1 MVKVIPVGTDDDLI
15 VKQLLSLV
23 DEQGLAAPPHVSIK
37 STHFG

>member
-23 DEQGLAAPPHVSIK
+23 DEQGVSAPPHVSLK
-37 STHFG
+37 STQIG

>member
-23 DEQGLAAPPHVSIK
+23 NEQGVPAPPHVSVK
-37 STHFG
+37 STYFG